1 MGFGW
6 KDQTVYKLGMD
17 YKWSPTLTVRGGLN
31 YGKTPIQKDQVLFN
45 MLAPATVEKHI
56 TFGFTQM
63 LDKDSDFTFTYMHAF
78 RNTIEGPTVFPPA
91 GYTAN
96 GMQGNNA
103 AITMA
108 QTSLSFAYGLKF

>member
-6 KDQTVYKLGMD
+6 HDQTVYKLGMD
-17 YKWSPTLTVRGGLN
+17 HKWSPTLTVRAGLN
-31 YGKTPIQKDQVLFN
+31 YAKTPIQPDQVLFN
-45 MLAPATVEKHI
+45 MLAPATVEKHV

-78 RNTIEGPTVFPPA
+78 RNTIEGPTMFPVA
-91 GYTAN
+91 GT
-96 GMQGNNA
+96 QGNNA